1 MRNEQ
6 IDGLII
12 NHNPMPLLEQKWIQ
26 ILKAKKMKSSSKID
40 LKDMSWWMSVKDAY
54 KLGVLVTAK
63 L

>member
-12 NHNPMPLLEQKWIQ
+12 NHNLMPLFEQKWIQ

-40 LKDMSWWMSVKDAY
+40 LKDMSWWMFVKDAY
-54 KLGVLVTAK
+54 KL
-63 L
+63 